1 MLSCTSPRREQVE
14 ELFDLLPHETPSRGL
29 GAEACSFGTGAYAKG
44 PLQGLRKE
52 CGTFPQSTRLLTAF
66 VQSCFPDHNFTT
78 AILFC
83 NAQTDLHID
92 SKNHRSPNAVM
103 GISAFENGQI
113 WVGDDQGAVPKQV
126 GGRTVWG
133 TLLDVATSPVR
144 FDAWRFPHCT
154 ENWQGR
160 RLVLV
165 AFSVKSLD
173 RISPADLHHLKSLG
187 FRPPGVLDQGVVHA
201 DQETPPLCRPA
212 SAPWVFELFSGR
224 GQLSRALWSSGFQV
238 LSIDSVC
245 SNAASP
251 TAKLNVAH
259 EQARRIVCDLLAEY
273 RPFAVHLGAPCATV
287 LPGGLRSS
295 GQALRSKTQP
305 LGLPTLDEASSSR
318 VRAANAVYRFCYELL
333 RHCLRHDINV
343 SLDNPADSFLW
354 HIFEHFA
361 QSDGLWWPL
370 AGLDVV
376 MFDNCCHGGPRPTQ
390 RRVVASTGLLNRL
403 SAACPRNHYHEP
415 WGSPATPTA
424 DAYPLLLAK
433 RWSDCFA
440 TRAEAQGL
448 SLSSASEF
456 HAISLAATA
465 RQSRKFQP
473 LLPEFREIAYMPV
486 SFCPDKSCKILLSH
500 DSTGDAEGANRLLP
514 VTQNRS
520 RSPV

>member
-1 MLSCTSPRREQVE
+1 M
-14 ELFDLLPHETPSRGL
+14 
-29 GAEACSFGTGAYAKG
+29 
-44 PLQGLRKE
+44 
-52 CGTFPQSTRLLTAF
+52 
-66 VQSCFPDHNFTT
+66 
-78 AILFC
+78 
-83 NAQTDLHID
+83 
-92 SKNHRSPNAVM
+92 
-103 GISAFENGQI
+103 
-113 WVGDDQGAVPKQV
+113 W
-126 GGRTVWG
+126 
-133 TLLDVATSPVR
+133 
-144 FDAWRFPHCT
+144 
-154 ENWQGR
+154 
-160 RLVLV
+160 
-165 AFSVKSLD
+165 
-173 RISPADLHHLKSLG
+173 
-187 FRPPGVLDQGVVHA
+187 
-201 DQETPPLCRPA
+201 
-212 SAPWVFELFSGR
+212 
-224 GQLSRALWSSGFQV
+224 
-238 LSIDSVC
+238 
-245 SNAASP
+245 
-251 TAKLNVAH
+251 
-259 EQARRIVCDLLAEY
+259 DLLAEY
-273 RPFAVHLGAPCATV
+273 RPFAVHLGALCATV

-343 SLDNPADSFLW
+343 SLDNPANSFLW

-361 QSDGLWWPL
+361 QSDGLRWPL
-370 AGLDVV
+370 AGLVVV

-403 SAACPRNHYHEP
+403 STACPRNHYHEP
-415 WGSPATPTA
+415 WGSPPATPTA
-424 DAYPLLLAK
+424 DAYPPLLAK

-520 RSPV
+520 RSRVRGGEGSTMMSDAATVGASSRTPPRPACLSPGGSGELLKVGFWFTPQEHLAKAKKLSHPMDYANPVAPQACEVLNKYMTSSSVELSMARRLALLKVRLLVRTLDKDEAQLHEQFPAWYEKVVASKKILAWKKLLEENDYDDLDVTKFLLKGCPLVGTSDLPEAFDSKLVPANRSCGRQVRPAGRP